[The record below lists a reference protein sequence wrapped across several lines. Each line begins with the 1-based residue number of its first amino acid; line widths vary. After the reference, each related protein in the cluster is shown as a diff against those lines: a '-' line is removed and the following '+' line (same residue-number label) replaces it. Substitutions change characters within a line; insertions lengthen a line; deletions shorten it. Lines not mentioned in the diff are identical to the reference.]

1 MKDWWKIIKINL
13 KHHFVRDVF
22 ILQIGNGV
30 GTLLSFAAALVM
42 ARVFKPDL
50 YGQYVL
56 IFSLVGLFGLL
67 MNWGEETTATTLL
80 AEAYNRKDRPQILEI
95 IAYYFKVTIIV
106 IFTVGLLSFALAP
119 ILANLLYHQAIIG
132 SWARIIILTN
142 ICLVG
147 YSFLLAIFTVIRKI
161 AKFTILDNFNKLAI
175 NSGIIVA
182 VFLGLGVWGAI
193 YVQLLVAV
201 PFFIVAYFWYKKIQ
215 QRDDLLPTWREIG
228 GEIFQVKI
236 RKYFKLGIQVA
247 FDKNIINFR
256 SLIPTL
262 LMGYL
267 LISANVAYYRV
278 AFSYISLTLL
288 LLSPISSLLMV
299 QLPKTKVYGSEP
311 LKARFKQTAIVGGVI
326 SVFLTLGL
334 VILAPFLVKLFYG
347 SEYLAAIPLI
357 YVLAIYFSIAGFGLG
372 LGTIFITLKKVK
384 YSIISNVIILVLSL
398 YPAWWLIGRYGSLG
412 AAWWVAFVYSLN
424 ILVNL
429 LMANYFLKHY
439 PNTSS

>member
-1 MKDWWKIIKINL
+1 MKDWWEIIKINL
-13 KHHFVRDVF
+13 KHHFVKDVF

-56 IFSLVGLFGLL
+56 VFSLVGLFGLL

-119 ILANLLYHQAIIG
+119 ILANLLYHQALIG

-147 YSFLLAIFTVIRKI
+147 YTFLLAIFTVIRKI
-161 AKFTILDNFNKLAI
+161 AKFAILDNFNKLAI
-175 NSGIIVA
+175 NSGIIIA

-193 YVQLLVAV
+193 YVQLLTAV
-201 PFFIVAYFWYKKIQ
+201 LFFIVAYFWYKKIQ
-215 QRDDLLPTWREIG
+215 QRDGLLPTWREIG
-228 GEIFQVKI
+228 GVIFQVKI

-247 FDKNIINFR
+247 FDKNIVNFR

-326 SVFLTLGL
+326 SIFSTLGL
-334 VILAPFLVKLFYG
+334 VILAPFLIKLFYG

-357 YVLAIYFSIAGFGLG
+357 YVLAINFSLIGFGLG

-384 YSIISNVIILVLSL
+384 YGIMANGLILVLSL
-398 YPAWWLIGRYGSLG
+398 YPAWLLIASYGSLG
-412 AAWWVAFVYSLN
+412 AAWWVAIVNSFN
-424 ILVNL
+424 ILVNF
-429 LMANYFLKHY
+429 LMANYFLKHQ
-439 PNTSS
+439 PDTNL